1 MLEYRATQCFNIPVF
16 HLSIIPVF
24 QMNQLPMFAEQED
37 SLKRYYSISEV
48 ADMFGVS
55 KSLIRFWETEFDILK
70 PHKNSKGDRRFTQQN
85 IEQLKEIYHLVK
97 ERGFTLSGAKQELK
111 DRHQREKEKQ
121 QVVETL
127 ERLKNLLLEIK
138 SNL

>member
-1 MLEYRATQCFNIPVF
+1 
-16 HLSIIPVF
+16 
-24 QMNQLPMFAEQED
+24 MNQLPMFAEQED
-37 SLKRYYSISEV
+37 NLKRYYSISEV

-111 DRHQREKEKQ
+111 DRNQRDKEKQ
-121 QVVETL
+121 NVIETL
-127 ERLKNLLLEIK
+127 ERLKNLLIELK
-138 SNL
+138 QQV